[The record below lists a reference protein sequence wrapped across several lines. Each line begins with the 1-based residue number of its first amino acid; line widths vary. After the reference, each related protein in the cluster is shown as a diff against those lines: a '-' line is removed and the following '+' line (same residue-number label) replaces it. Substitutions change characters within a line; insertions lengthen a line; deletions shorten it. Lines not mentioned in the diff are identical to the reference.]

1 MESLCF
7 YHGPHELAEVDTQ
20 KYGIVDFSSLPVE
33 PEIDYFFRR
42 GGRQIP
48 IFKLTKIIGTV
59 IAKNDARSSVSILTT
74 KNEVVNV
81 KFTRDYYAMFGKQIS
96 EKQDDG
102 HKKVIEKSWFT
113 RGTKIMVTGFRR
125 DDMFVAKTYKST
137 ATHQLY
143 KILNVKSNGELELTH
158 DRYVPVEDQE

>member
-1 MESLCF
+1 
-7 YHGPHELAEVDTQ
+7 
-20 KYGIVDFSSLPVE
+20 
-33 PEIDYFFRR
+33 
-42 GGRQIP
+42 
-48 IFKLTKIIGTV
+48 
-59 IAKNDARSSVSILTT
+59 
-74 KNEVVNV
+74 
-81 KFTRDYYAMFGKQIS
+81 MFGKQIS

-125 DDMFVAKTYKST
+125 DDMFVAKTYKNT

-158 DRYVPVEDQE
+158 DRYIPVEDEE

>member
-1 MESLCF
+1 M
-7 YHGPHELAEVDTQ
+7 AEVDTQ
-20 KYGIVDFSSLPVE
+20 RYGIVDFSSLPVE

-113 RGTKIMVTGFRR
+113 RGRLLMITGFRR
-125 DDMFVAKTYKST
+125 DDMFIAKKYSNTL
-137 ATHQLY
+137 THQLY
-143 KILNVKSNGELELTH
+143 LIEDVKPDGELVLRHE
-158 DRYVPVEDQE
+158 RISGQE